1 MRCCGQP
8 SAPPATLCCVGPT
21 FEEFAAARTA
31 ALLRYAHVLTGS
43 PHRAQDL
50 VQDALAAAWRRWDRI
65 SDGSHEGY
73 VRTSILHGYL
83 GSYRRVGRWERL
95 TPALPERRVEDH
107 ADDAVLRDALV
118 LALAQLPPR
127 MRAVLVLRY
136 LEDMTEAQA
145 AAALGV
151 SVGTVKST
159 ASKALGK
166 LRAATDLRTE
176 ILR

>member
-1 MRCCGQP
+1 V
-8 SAPPATLCCVGPT
+8 SPT

-31 ALLRYAHVLTGS
+31 GLLRYAHVLSGS

-83 GSYRRVGRWERL
+83 GSYRRVGRWEQL

-107 ADDAVLRDALV
+107 VDDAVVRDALV

-136 LEDMTEAQA
+136 FEDMTEAQA

-151 SVGTVKST
+151 SVGTIKST
-159 ASKALGK
+159 ASKALAK
-166 LRAATDLRTE
+166 LRAATDLRAE